1 MNDLLPEVI
10 DAWQCLEAVLRQV
23 TAAYGYREIR
33 TPVLERTA
41 LFQRSIGTDTDIV
54 SKEMYTFL
62 DLNGESLT
70 LRPEATASCV
80 RAGLEHGLFH
90 NQQQRFWYVGP
101 MFRHEKPQK
110 GRYRQF
116 HQFGIEAFGW
126 PGPDIDAEIIAVGE
140 RLWRTLGL
148 GPVVLEINSLGSGE
162 SRRRFRDDLVAY
174 LTAHESALDADSRGR
189 LQTNPLRVL
198 DSKHPETQS
207 VVAAAPSLIDYLDS
221 DCRRHFDGFCAR
233 LDDLKVNYRINPRLV
248 RGLDYYSRTVFEWV
262 TDRLG
267 AQNAICAGGRYDGLV
282 ETLGGK
288 SVPAA
293 GFAVGVERVLELL
306 ALSKPLAPGIVPDL
320 FIAAFGEGANQ
331 TAFVLAERLRTAGMT
346 VISQCGGGGAKRQLR
361 QADRSG
367 ARYALVLGDDELARG
382 EIAVKPLRSD
392 APQFLVSLSKIEHEL
407 ELLLRSEPAQPAMA
421 AHERG

>member
-1 MNDLLPEVI
+1 MNDLLPGAV
-10 DAWQCLEAVLRQV
+10 DAWQRFEAVLRQV

-41 LFQRSIGTDTDIV
+41 LFQRSIGSDTDIV
-54 SKEMYTFL
+54 SKEMYTFS

-90 NQQQRFWYVGP
+90 NQQQRFWYAGP

-140 RLWRTLGL
+140 RLWRTLGID
-148 GPVVLEINSLGSGE
+148 PVVLEINSLGSGE
-162 SRRRFRDDLVAY
+162 SRRRFRDELVAY
-174 LTAHESALDADSRGR
+174 LSAREGALDAESRRR
-189 LQTNPLRVL
+189 LQTNPLRIL
-198 DSKHPETQS
+198 DSKHPETQA
-207 VVAAAPSLIDYLDS
+207 VIAAAPSLIDYLDA
-221 DCRRHFDGFCAR
+221 DCRRHFDGLCAR

-248 RGLDYYSRTVFEWV
+248 RGLDYYSRTVFEWA

-288 SVPAA
+288 PVPAA
-293 GFAVGVERVLELL
+293 GFALGIERVLELL
-306 ALSKPLAPGIVPDL
+306 ALSNPLAPSIVPDL
-320 FIAAFGEGANQ
+320 FIAAFGERADR
-331 TAFVLAERLRTAGMT
+331 TALVVAERLRSAGMT
-346 VISQCGGGGAKRQLR
+346 VVSHCGGGGAKRQLR

-367 ARYALVLGDDELARG
+367 AQYALVLGDDELARG
-382 EIAVKPLRSD
+382 EISVKPLRSD
-392 APQFLVSLSKIEHEL
+392 ASQFVVSLSKIENEL
-407 ELLLRSEPAQPAMA
+407 ENLLRSAPAQPETG
-421 AHERG
+421 AHDRS